1 MAKNDETSLS
11 SSASASRA
19 SAPLRPTIT
28 LPPRSSMETLFPG
41 GPGFSPGPTTLV
53 SNFFSDNDPDSD
65 CRSFSQLLAGA
76 MASPAAVPGPRPSF
90 STDPQVSASSKED
103 RTSVD
108 AAGDFEFR
116 FKQNRPSGLVIAQSP
131 LFTVPP
137 GLSPTCLLDSP
148 GFFSQ
153 VIIGNQCFQPALFFF
168 SFLSKVSNL
177 LFSFSKLLKA
187 HLASIVSHFA
197 LLVAEKSW
205 LGRKVGTSK
214 ETNTLGEKNI
224 RFLGKRWVK
233 VLVTNSE
240 FGSYSGL

>member
-41 GPGFSPGPTTLV
+41 GPGFSPGPMTLV

-153 VIIGNQCFQPALFFF
+153 
-168 SFLSKVSNL
+168 
-177 LFSFSKLLKA
+177 LLKA

-205 LGRKVGTSK
+205 LGRKVYSWSELGVVGSK
-214 ETNTLGEKNI
+214 YQELRRKREKDFESRKEVHLITEDKGQAIALELGWIITLHK
-224 RFLGKRWVK
+224 
-233 VLVTNSE
+233 
-240 FGSYSGL
+240 